1 MLFKLLNAC
10 GRVIGAVAGAA
21 LSVAWCVAIWVP
33 TAGLELTGISF
44 VVALLMTLLALF
56 AAIASVRGHFVV
68 VTLVFLAS
76 FFPVGVA
83 LFNADH
89 WLQWVGRL
97 DAAFLVAAVLM
108 WIGQRSGKVESSAAA
123 QRP

>member
-1 MLFKLLNAC
+1 MLFKLLNAS
-10 GRVIGAVAGAA
+10 GRLIGAVAGAA

-123 QRP
+123 QRQ

>member
-108 WIGQRSGKVESSAAA
+108 WIGQRSGKVESAAAA

>member
-21 LSVAWCVAIWVP
+21 LGVAWCVAIWVP

>member
-1 MLFKLLNAC
+1 
-10 GRVIGAVAGAA
+10 
-21 LSVAWCVAIWVP
+21 
-33 TAGLELTGISF
+33 
-44 VVALLMTLLALF
+44 
-56 AAIASVRGHFVV
+56 VRGHLVV

-97 DAAFLVAAVLM
+97 DVGFLVAALLM
-108 WIGQRSGKVESSAAA
+108 WIGQRAGKVAPSAARE
-123 QRP
+123 QP

>member
-1 MLFKLLNAC
+1 M
-10 GRVIGAVAGAA
+10 
-21 LSVAWCVAIWVP
+21 
-33 TAGLELTGISF
+33 
-44 VVALLMTLLALF
+44 
-56 AAIASVRGHFVV
+56 RGHFVV
-68 VTLVFLAS
+68 VMLVFLAS

-97 DAAFLVAAVLM
+97 DAAFLVAALLM

-123 QRP
+123 R

>member
-1 MLFKLLNAC
+1 MLFKLLNVC
-10 GRVIGAVAGAA
+10 GRLIGAVAGAA

>member
-1 MLFKLLNAC
+1 MLNAC
-10 GRVIGAVAGAA
+10 GRIVGAVAGAA
-21 LSVAWCVAIWVP
+21 LSVAWCFAMWVP

-44 VVALLMTLLALF
+44 VVALLMTMLALT

-83 LFNADH
+83 LFNVDH

-97 DAAFLVAAVLM
+97 DAAFLVAVLLM
-108 WIGQRSGKVESSAAA
+108 WIGQRSGKIESSAAA
-123 QRP
+123 QQP

>member
-1 MLFKLLNAC
+1 MLFKVLDAC
-10 GRVIGAVAGAA
+10 GRIIGVVTGAA
-21 LSVAWCVAIWVP
+21 LSAAWSFAMWVP

-44 VVALLMTLLALF
+44 VVSLLMTLLALF
-56 AAIASVRGHFVV
+56 AAIASVRGHLVV

-97 DAAFLVAAVLM
+97 DVGFLVAAALM
-108 WIGQRSGKVESSAAA
+108 WIGQRAGKVAPSAARE
-123 QRP
+123 QP

>member
-1 MLFKLLNAC
+1 MLFKVLNVC
-10 GRVIGAVAGAA
+10 GRVIGVITGAA
-21 LSVAWCVAIWVP
+21 LSVAWCVAMWVP

-97 DAAFLVAAVLM
+97 DVGFLVAAALM
-108 WIGQRSGKVESSAAA
+108 WIGQRAGKVESSAAEET
-123 QRP
+123 P